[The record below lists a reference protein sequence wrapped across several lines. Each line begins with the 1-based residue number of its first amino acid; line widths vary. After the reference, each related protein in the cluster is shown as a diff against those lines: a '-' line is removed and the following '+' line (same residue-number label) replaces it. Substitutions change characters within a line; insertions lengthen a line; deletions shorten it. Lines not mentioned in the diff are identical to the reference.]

1 MRVLLL
7 SAVAAVSL
15 SAWSPVPARA
25 QGSCLSTK
33 EFASFQVRA
42 LQTQLMVGALACDF
56 RDQYNEVVLKHRG
69 ELADSRTSIVR
80 YFSRTQGARGQTAF
94 NNFDTELANVQSS
107 HSLRRG
113 DQFCR
118 EIRPVFAE
126 VLNLPNAGE
135 VQKYAT
141 ARNLPQPIAVAAC
154 PPPAAPAR
162 PAGAPPPAQQRR

>member
-15 SAWSPVPARA
+15 SAWSPVQA

-33 EFASFQVRA
+33 EFTSFQVRA

-56 RDQYNEVVLKHRG
+56 RDQYNQVVLKHRS

-80 YFSRTQGARGQTAF
+80 YFSRTQGARGTTAF

-113 DQFCR
+113 NLFCR
-118 EIRPVFAE
+118 EIQPVFAE
-126 VLNLPNAGE
+126 VLALPNPGE
-135 VQKYAT
+135 VQKYAA
-141 ARNLPQPIAVAAC
+141 ARNLPQPIAVTAC
-154 PPPAAPAR
+154 PAAPAR
-162 PAGAPPPAQQRR
+162 PTGAPPPAAQQRR

>member
-1 MRVLLL
+1 MVALRVLLL
-7 SAVAAVSL
+7 SAVAAVSM
-15 SAWSPVPARA
+15 SAWSPVAA
-25 QGSCLSTK
+25 QGNCLSTK
-33 EFASFQVRA
+33 EFAAFQVRA

-80 YFSRTQGARGQTAF
+80 YFSRTQGARGTTAF

-107 HSLRRG
+107 FSLRRG

-126 VLNLPNAGE
+126 VLNLPNPGE
-135 VQKYAT
+135 VQKYAS
-141 ARNLPQPIAVAAC
+141 ARNLPQPIVVTAC
-154 PPPAAPAR
+154 STAPAR
-162 PAGAPPPAQQRR
+162 PTGAPPPSQQRR